1 MTPHLARRGRLLVV
15 VAALFVSVGAIRPA
29 WPLVALGTVILSS
42 ICTAYLFFFPVAVLL
57 RRRKVEMAWW
67 VPPGD
72 QPGGAVTVDHPFSLH
87 IALRNYGLRKLRVLD
102 VKLFASSALDLPEG
116 PIPADVPRGFEVE
129 LRLPLRARA
138 AGYWALHGAVVG
150 LGDLLGLFELRAYFP
165 NPIGVKVF
173 PRLSSPRS
181 GRLEA
186 RPTAGALHERVG
198 VHPIRRRGMAGELR
212 EIREHAHGDPFKFI
226 AWKATAR
233 KRQLMVRE
241 LENEIVVTY
250 QLLVDIS
257 GSMRGGSHG
266 RTKLDYAVETASAIA
281 RASLEGGD
289 RVGLIT
295 FDTRIYG
302 QLKPDEGRPHHLK
315 VIDRLLETRNVVD
328 EDLTDITDGEL
339 VAAVARYLAHQ
350 EAIDVRLKNTPPIGD
365 PAWSRIGTGPRGEL
379 YDMAALG
386 RVVATLLKSD
396 SAAAE
401 ARRAKAPAW
410 WWQRVHIGEG
420 ADPEMARLRLFC
432 RLRGIELPYR
442 QADGQ
447 GQRAAGLAAALSHAA
462 AGGDRAQVLLIISD
476 LGGIADDPPTALRAV
491 GLVRRR
497 HHSVIAVAPFGPAF
511 APRPSSDPAQRVADI
526 LSLDERRRLE
536 GARRDLVRTGV
547 PVVIAG
553 PEDSV
558 AMIARRV
565 QKTRSRLRGHG

>member
-1 MTPHLARRGRLLVV
+1 MTPILARRGRLLVLV
-15 VAALFVSVGAIRPA
+15 GALFVSVGAMRAA
-29 WPLVALGTVILSS
+29 WPLVALGTVVL
-42 ICTAYLFFFPVAVLL
+42 CAVATAYLLFFPVAILL

-67 VPPGD
+67 VPPGE
-72 QPGGAVTVDHPFSLH
+72 QPGGSLTVDHAFSLH
-87 IALRNYGLRKLRVLD
+87 VAFRNYGMRRLRILNVR
-102 VKLFASSALDLPEG
+102 LFASSALELPDAA
-116 PIPADVPRGFEVE
+116 IPADVPRGHEVE
-129 LRLPLRARA
+129 LVVPLHARA
-138 AGYWALHGAVVG
+138 AGYWAFHGAVVT
-150 LGDLLGLFELRAYFP
+150 LGDFLGLFELRAYFP
-165 NPIGVKVF
+165 NPVGVKVF
-173 PRLSSPRS
+173 PKLSSPRA

-186 RPTAGALHERVG
+186 RPSAGALHERVG
-198 VHPIRRRGMAGELR
+198 VHPIRRRGVVGELR

-233 KRQLMVRE
+233 RRQLMVRD

-266 RTKLDYAVETASAIA
+266 RTKLDYAVETASGIA

-289 RVGLIT
+289 RVGLVT
-295 FDTRIYG
+295 FDTRVYSH
-302 QLKPDEGRPHHLK
+302 LKPDEGRPHHLK

-350 EAIDVRLKNTPPIGD
+350 EAIDVRLRSAPPVGD
-365 PAWSRIGTGPRGEL
+365 PAWSRIATGPKGEL
-379 YDMAALG
+379 YDLAALA
-386 RVVATLLKSD
+386 RVVGTLLKAD

-420 ADPEMARLRLFC
+420 TDPEMARLRLFC

-442 QADGQ
+442 QSAAH
-447 GQRAAGLAAALSHAA
+447 GQRATGLADAIGLASAA
-462 AGGDRAQVLLIISD
+462 DRAQVMLLVSD
-476 LGGIADDPPTALRAV
+476 LGGVIDEPQAAVRAIALA
-491 GLVRRR
+491 RRR
-497 HHSVIAVAPFGPAF
+497 HHQVIAVSPFGPSF
-511 APRPSSDPAQRVADI
+511 APRPTSDQALRVADI

-536 GARRDLVRTGV
+536 QARKELVRLGV

-558 AMIARRV
+558 AAIARKV
-565 QKTRSRLRGHG
+565 QKTRARLRGHG

>member
-1 MTPHLARRGRLLVV
+1 MIPILARRGRLLVV
-15 VAALFVSVGAIRPA
+15 VGALFVSTGAIRPA
-29 WPLVALGTVILSS
+29 WPLVALGTVILAS
-42 ICTAYLFFFPVAVLL
+42 IATAYLFFFPIAVLL

-72 QPGGAVTVDHPFSLH
+72 QPGGALTVDFPFSLH
-87 IALRNYGLRKLRVLD
+87 VALRNYGLRKLRILD
-102 VKLFASSALDLPEG
+102 VKLFASSAMELPEG
-116 PIPADVPRGFEVE
+116 PTSTDVPRGFEVE
-129 LRLPLRARA
+129 LVLPLRARA
-138 AGYWALHGAVVG
+138 AGYWALHGAVVA

-165 NPIGVKVF
+165 NPVGVKVF
-173 PRLSSPRS
+173 PKLSSPRA

-198 VHPIRRRGMAGELR
+198 VHPIRRRGRAGELR

-250 QLLVDIS
+250 QLLVDIA

-289 RVGLIT
+289 RVGLVT
-295 FDTRIYG
+295 FDTRVYG
-302 QLKPDEGRPHHLK
+302 HLKPDEGRPHHLK

-328 EDLTDITDGEL
+328 EDLTDMTDGEL
-339 VAAVARYLAHQ
+339 IASVSRYLAHQ
-350 EAIDVRLKNTPPIGD
+350 EAIDVRLKHTPPIGD
-365 PAWSRIGTGPRGEL
+365 PAWSRIGTGPQGEL

-386 RVVATLLKSD
+386 RVVATLLKAD

-442 QADGQ
+442 QSAGQ
-447 GQRAAGLAAALSHAA
+447 GQRAAGLAEAISRATS
-462 AGGDRAQVLLIISD
+462 GDRAQVLILVSD
-476 LGGIADDPPTALRAV
+476 LGGVADDPQVALKAI
-491 GLVRRR
+491 GLARRR

-511 APRPSSDPAQRVADI
+511 APKPSSDPAQRVADI

-536 GARRDLVRTGV
+536 QARRDLVRHGV

-558 AMIARRV
+558 AAIARRI
-565 QKTRSRLRGHG
+565 QKTRARLRGHG